1 MPPQIWGYEEV
12 LRRYYAF
19 SNACPEPTGLVSGDP
34 ARNHRVNV
42 LNLTEKNYG
51 RWIFWFSQ
59 DSAASPPPPQIE
71 EISSN
76 EEVVGYEIS
85 GIRTSV
91 ELPVCFLGRSRCQVH
106 VDIVVSYVAQFLSPR
121 FESKDALC
129 HLLIWGD
136 LLKKIENPK
145 IESWKDSKSIVTKTN
160 TPVRQF
166 PTPLFGTFL
175 MVLKKCCKAKLL
187 WTTFLNILKKYQKE
201 NGERFSMRAFRDH
214 QKH

>member
-12 LRRYYAF
+12 LRRYNAF
-19 SNACPEPTGLVSGDP
+19 SNACPEPTGLVPGNP

-51 RWIFWFSQ
+51 RWIFWFSR
-59 DSAASPPPPQIE
+59 DSGTFPPPPQIE

-85 GIRTSV
+85 GIRRSV

-121 FESKDALC
+121 FESKDDLC

-145 IESWKDSKSIVTKTN
+145 IESWSKKFHFPSSLYSRVYKSRILAPRIVSNRIKSCE
-160 TPVRQF
+160 
-166 PTPLFGTFL
+166 LCFL
-175 MVLKKCCKAKLL
+175 
-187 WTTFLNILKKYQKE
+187 TTSLC
-201 NGERFSMRAFRDH
+201 GP
-214 QKH
+214 